1 MEWYIYL
8 IIIVS
13 SVLLIVGVLTLL
25 SHLVYHRS
33 LMASIVEI
41 YLKLSTKKLT
51 DEEVKEGIKDLPLKN
66 DNGYQIPRIIRFNV
80 DVRKSTYQNMEVLSL
95 NEKSKDNKVIMYL
108 HGAGYVRPPRVHHI
122 KFINKLAKKTNKTVI
137 FPIYPKAPNH
147 YFEESYSILTSLYLD
162 LFKKYDEVILMGDSS
177 GGGLALGLC
186 EYFIEQKI
194 KQPEKLF
201 LFSPWVNLKLDNELI
216 PKYAKKDPF
225 ISYTNERI
233 WGQLWAREANLDNY
247 KLSPIYGN
255 MIGLKKVYLYAGTR
269 EVLFPDCQLLYG
281 ILKDSKVDA
290 HFFIGKG
297 LNHVYPI
304 YPIKEARTTLNN
316 IVKIINYN

>member
-162 LFKKYDEVILMGDSS
+162 L
-177 GGGLALGLC
+177 
-186 EYFIEQKI
+186 
-194 KQPEKLF
+194 
-201 LFSPWVNLKLDNELI
+201 
-216 PKYAKKDPF
+216 
-225 ISYTNERI
+225 
-233 WGQLWAREANLDNY
+233 
-247 KLSPIYGN
+247 
-255 MIGLKKVYLYAGTR
+255 LKKHYKECVRIPMMGETRSLNLSNSVCVGVY
-269 EVLFPDCQLLYG
+269 
-281 ILKDSKVDA
+281 
-290 HFFIGKG
+290 
-297 LNHVYPI
+297 
-304 YPIKEARTTLNN
+304 EALRQMGYKNFKTEGEIPNR
-316 IVKIINYN
+316 